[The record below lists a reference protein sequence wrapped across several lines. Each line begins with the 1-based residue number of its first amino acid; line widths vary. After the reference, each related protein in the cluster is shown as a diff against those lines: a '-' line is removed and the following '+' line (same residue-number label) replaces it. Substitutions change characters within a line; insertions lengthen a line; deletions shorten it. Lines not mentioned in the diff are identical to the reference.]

1 MLNTR
6 LFQFQQLLVVFQF
19 LHLLH
24 TITAGIEKCK
34 SIKKKKKK
42 KHDKIVLV
50 GKNKLNTIEV
60 LISKALIDSYISH
73 DEFVSVNNVLR
84 EYSQTCSNDHLY
96 KTTTGLRRP
105 MLGLPKLISLQLL
118 LYKTTTCDQRPLFL
132 SPKCA
137 NLSKTITTK
146 LYPAKKWKQA

>member
-1 MLNTR
+1 MLNTC

-24 TITAGIEKCK
+24 TITPGIEKCK
-34 SIKKKKKK
+34 SIIKKKKK

-73 DEFVSVNNVLR
+73 DDFVSVNNVLR
-84 EYSQTCSNDHLY
+84 EYSQTCSNDHHY
-96 KTTTGLRRP
+96 KTTICLRRP
-105 MLGLPKLISLQLL
+105 MLGLPKLISLQLF
-118 LYKTTTCDQRPLFL
+118 LYKATTCDQRPLFL

-137 NLSKTITTK
+137 NLSKTVTTK